1 MELKN
6 FSFAM
11 KYAVDETFDSERFT
25 KLRVYIMHN
34 GKNPNFSHFS
44 DEAIENAKP
53 TLANI
58 PILAHVIED
67 KDGNLDF
74 GGHDFVI
81 EEDKMNEGEYRIIY
95 KEIPIG
101 VIPETNNYA
110 IEEIDGRNYVVAD
123 CFIWNEYAG
132 YGVDIIKNQE
142 TVKVSMEVIANDYQM
157 LEDDKNYFDI
167 TEYKYSAVTML
178 NSSYGTGMIGAKA
191 ELQTFNLDENREK
204 FLEFTSELNKIL
216 NPEFVEEEKL
226 EEDPDPETI
235 EPEEDMGCGDKEK
248 FEMTTSAKL
257 DKLQDNMEDEWIYA
271 PDGALVSGKS
281 YYVFD
286 MMGDYVLASMWSY
299 DSDWTS
305 DHKYIKA
312 KFDDETLV
320 IDMSSVVEVF
330 STWLTK
336 EEMDA
341 VDAAK
346 VQADFAYAEAQK
358 QIETLSNEN
367 ALLSEFKKTVETEQ
381 FKAEVDE
388 KLAEFED
395 EIGNADEF
403 KSLKETAY
411 SMTLDSVEKECF
423 AIVGRFKHTPK
434 APTAKKAKPVSFVGV
449 DNKQTKGSG
458 KYGEFEKYFDK

>member
-74 GGHDFVI
+74 GGHDFAI
-81 EEDKMNEGEYRIIY
+81 EEDKMNEGEYRIVY

-123 CFIWNEYAG
+123 CFIWNEYAN

-142 TVKVSMEVIANDYQM
+142 TVKVSMEVIAKDYQM
-157 LEDDKNYFDI
+157 LEEDKNYFDI

-191 ELQTFNLDENREK
+191 EVQTFNLDENREK

-216 NPEFVEEEKL
+216 NPEFVEEEKP
-226 EEDPDPETI
+226 EEDPDSETT
-235 EPEEDMGCGDKEK
+235 EPGEEMGCGDKEK
-248 FEMTTSAKL
+248 FELTMNDKL
-257 DKLQDNMEDEWIYA
+257 RKLQDGIEDEVERDE
-271 PDGALVSGKS
+271 DGVFISGK
-281 YYVFD
+281 YFWVMDATETVCYINVEVYKAD
-286 MMGDYVLASMWSY
+286 G
-299 DSDWTS
+299 TS
-305 DHKYIKA
+305 DRTTVRAKYDA
-312 KFDDETLV
+312 ETFV
-320 IDMSSVVEVF
+320 IDKSTFEEVF
-330 STWLTK
+330 YQYLTQA
-336 EEMDA
+336 EIDMVEA
-341 VDAAK
+341 SR

-358 QIETLSNEN
+358 QIEALTNEN
-367 ALLSEFKKTVETEQ
+367 TVLSEFKKAIETEQ
-381 FKAEVDE
+381 FKAEVDD

-411 SMTLDSVEKECF
+411 SMTLDAVEKECF

-434 APTAKKAKPVSFVGV
+434 APPAKKAKPVSFVGV